1 MVPRSISAPSD
12 RGGVLRPRRYR
23 GQVCSAHPI
32 ADSHPSHERGGPDPA
47 SQGAGAPAGSALE
60 YSRGWD
66 RWRLKAPP
74 HPRREDP
81 PLLPGSVDRY
91 VVTDVPLCGPDT
103 TASALQAALVGHHY
117 ESAADVAVCACD
129 GAPSPRLLGLIA
141 LEKVLA
147 ADPNIV
153 ARDLMDRDPPVVA
166 PGLNQEEA
174 AWRAAHHGESSLA
187 VVDADGTF
195 RGLVP
200 PARLLTV
207 MLTEHDQDLA
217 RLGGFLISSASARHA
232 MDEPIGAR
240 LWHRLPWLVL
250 GLIGSACAAALV
262 RGHEAVLASDVRL
275 AFFIPGIVYM
285 ADAVGTQT
293 ETLVIRGLSV
303 GVPISRVFRL
313 ESLTGLLVGVF
324 LAALT
329 AARGM
334 AGPGLLRELALT
346 LSLSL
351 VAACAV
357 ATVVAMSL
365 PWPMAK
371 LGRDPAFGSGP
382 LATVLQD
389 LLSLVMYF
397 AIASAILG

>member
-1 MVPRSISAPSD
+1 M
-12 RGGVLRPRRYR
+12 
-23 GQVCSAHPI
+23 
-32 ADSHPSHERGGPDPA
+32 
-47 SQGAGAPAGSALE
+47 
-60 YSRGWD
+60 
-66 RWRLKAPP
+66 KAPP
-74 HPRREDP
+74 APLP
-81 PLLPGSVDRY
+81 GLPGPLLPRAVDRY

-103 TASALQAALVGHHY
+103 TASALQAALVGRHF
-117 ESAADVAVCACD
+117 ESAADVAVCAYD

-174 AWRAAHHGESSLA
+174 AWKAAHHGESSLA

-207 MLTEHDQDLA
+207 MLAEHDQDLA

-250 GLIGSACAAALV
+250 GLTGSACAAALV

-303 GVPISRVFRL
+303 GVPIRRVFRL

-329 AARGM
+329 LPAVWLILGSA
-334 AGPGLLRELALT
+334 ELALT

-365 PWPMAK
+365 PWMMAK

-397 AIASAILG
+397 AIASAILA